1 MLSIKGPILKLL
13 PSHPH
18 CLQHHVFIKVIL
30 KDFTWLLPAEY
41 FVWGVDLCLV
51 WAFVS
56 GSREAGGKRMRRFSR
71 L

>member
-18 CLQHHVFIKVIL
+18 PFWHHLFIKVIL
-30 KDFTWLLPAEY
+30 KDFTWLLPTEY
-41 FVWGVDLCLV
+41 LVWDVDLCFVWG
-51 WAFVS
+51 FVR
-56 GSREAGGKRMRRFSR
+56 GSREEGGKRMKSFSQ